1 MATENDNFEVLVE
14 SAFEVEPGAKKE
26 NLLVGLVS
34 EVEIAQEVL
43 SRELQTCRLTTWK
56 LLQERHDCLKI
67 TNLHSLYMTL
77 CNIFSRSDYNGNI
90 WLVKNRLRTTQANLK
105 PYSLFHYLLFNIQP
119 ITYLQCSYQFCTDSL
134 CT

>member
-1 MATENDNFEVLVE
+1 MTQSRYKMATENDNFEVLVE

-56 LLQERHDCLKI
+56 FFKRGTI
-67 TNLHSLYMTL
+67 V
-77 CNIFSRSDYNGNI
+77 SRSLTCI
-90 WLVKNRLRTTQANLK
+90 
-105 PYSLFHYLLFNIQP
+105 HYI
-119 ITYLQCSYQFCTDSL
+119 
-134 CT
+134 